1 MKLTKTYSAKE
12 IHGVIVAKNIAM
24 ITEMIEL
31 QKKERVLPPAVV
43 SSEYNRLCKLGLG
56 NSKNAQ
62 ILKTK
67 IDEVDATN
75 KSIDLYN
82 EAIDKQREFYQFIKE
97 MLEVFGHNTLLV
109 RFDDF
114 EQIIKKYN
122 LACGCLEDYTGVI
135 PEKNLKELEDA
146 KENLSKAKG
155 FDYKDYHSRFYI
167 PVFSTCDDLS
177 NKTLHYPS
185 LYKNICDLR
194 RVTEIDTDHVDSAT
208 IKRLK
213 VFPFISTIEYSDS
226 DIIMDAFKQSR
237 RGIKLSEKK
246 TNLFIVAPYKEM
258 KNGIKFRHFVKA
270 EDPFIC
276 SYTPF
281 GIMIH
286 TAWGDESE
294 DEVLSKYYEQLNI
307 NEE

>member
-12 IHGVIVAKNIAM
+12 IHAAIVAKNIAM
-24 ITEMIEL
+24 ITEVIEL
-31 QKKERVLPPAVV
+31 QKKDRVSPPAVV
-43 SSEYNRLCKLGLG
+43 SSEYDRLCRLGLA
-56 NSKNAQ
+56 NTKNAQ

-67 IDEVDATN
+67 IDEVGVIN
-75 KSIDLYN
+75 KGIDSYN
-82 EAIDKQREFYQFIKE
+82 AAIDKQNEFFQFIKE

-122 LACGCLEDYTGVI
+122 LTCGCLEDYTGVI
-135 PEKNLKELEDA
+135 PEKNLKELEEA
-146 KENLSKAKG
+146 KENLKKAKK
-155 FDYKDYHSRFYI
+155 FDYKDYSPRFYV
-167 PVFSTCDDLS
+167 PLFYHDDLRYK
-177 NKTLHYPS
+177 NLHYPS

-194 RVTEIDTDHVDSAT
+194 RVKEIDTDHVDSAT

-226 DIIMDAFKQSR
+226 DIIMDKFKQRR
-237 RGIKLSEKK
+237 RGIKLSENK
-246 TNLFIVAPYKEM
+246 TNLFIVAPYKDM

-286 TAWGDESE
+286 TAWGEEAE
-294 DEVLSKYYEQLNI
+294 DEVLNKYYAQLNLL
-307 NEE
+307 ED

>member
-12 IHGVIVAKNIAM
+12 IHAAIVAKNIAM
-24 ITEMIEL
+24 ITEMIGL
-31 QKKERVLPPAVV
+31 QKKDRVSPPAVV
-43 SSEYNRLCKLGLG
+43 SSEYDRLCRLGLA
-56 NSKNAQ
+56 NTKNAQ

-67 IDEVDATN
+67 IDEVGVIN
-75 KSIDLYN
+75 EGIDSYN
-82 EAIDKQREFYQFIKE
+82 AAIDKQKEFCQFVKE

-122 LACGCLEDYTGVI
+122 LTCGCLEDYTGVI
-135 PEKNLKELEDA
+135 PEKNLKELEEA
-146 KENLSKAKG
+146 KRKLNIAKG
-155 FDYKDYHSRFYI
+155 YDITSREFYTVSI
-167 PVFSTCDDLS
+167 FTPYDDLRF
-177 NKTLHYPS
+177 KKLHHPS

-194 RVTEIDTDHVDSAT
+194 RVTEIDTDYADSAT
-208 IKRLK
+208 IKKLK
-213 VFPFISTIEYSDS
+213 VFPFISTNEQSDS
-226 DIIMDAFKQSR
+226 DIVADLFKQR
-237 RGIKLSEKK
+237 ETGIKLSREK
-246 TNLFIVAPYKEM
+246 TNLFIVAPYKDM

-286 TAWGDESE
+286 TAWGEEAE
-294 DEVLSKYYEQLNI
+294 DEVLSKYYAQLNLL
-307 NEE
+307 ED